1 MLLLLQCIFAFQAI
15 KIETESWC
23 YQSIN
28 QNLCEY
34 LGILSK
40 SFNAKKKMLK
50 KTFSVCLN
58 KMKNVKMSE
67 LLPLL
72 LLFQNKKNK
81 IILGFNK

>member
-1 MLLLLQCIFAFQAI
+1 MLLLLLHAL

-50 KTFSVCLN
+50 KNIFCRSKQNEECQNVRIIAAFVTFS
-58 KMKNVKMSE
+58 KQEK
-67 LLPLL
+67 
-72 LLFQNKKNK
+72 
-81 IILGFNK
+81 